1 MDFLLHGLSA
11 PAQADRDLFI
21 PNNLVGVGK
30 SPAGFL
36 WRGGVLPS
44 CEGVCQHSLLGGDLG
59 ETSVFCDPVRAGE
72 TWLRLRGKQ
81 WHPR

>member
-36 WRGGVLPS
+36 GGGFFLHVKGFVS
-44 CEGVCQHSLLGGDLG
+44 THCWVGTLGRHLCSVTLFVQGKPGLG
-59 ETSVFCDPVRAGE
+59 
-72 TWLRLRGKQ
+72 
-81 WHPR
+81 